1 MVELLLIPAIG
12 YEVLTWPL
20 ASSCSIRPQ
29 AVVCHES
36 ATALGAGHR
45 LWSSDSA
52 IGYGLLIRPQAAWEG
67 IGLTCPWR

>member
-12 YEVLTWPL
+12 YEVLTCPL

-52 IGYGLLIRPQAAWEG
+52 IGYSLLNKGILILGNQGLERV
-67 IGLTCPWR
+67 